1 MSGFDDLF
9 GEAAE
14 NASQD
19 SFTDASWGAEVK
31 LAENERWA
39 GRYRGEDVTSFNNE
53 ERRVHLLEELDG
65 TPLFIRGRSK
75 LDRQFDKAKPNPGD
89 TVAIVRLD
97 DVALDERQH
106 DARLRR
112 RGETR
117 RRTTAREAGPA
128 RRHPVLERC
137 SRPTVAVRTTS
148 VRTRSSRPVAPCVGV
163 TGFESRSPPG
173 WAATRSRR
181 RTGSA
186 TLAARRRASR
196 GRDLQG
202 VGCGHATA

>member
-97 DVALDERQH
+97 DVALESGNTMH
-106 DARLRR
+106 DY
-112 RGETR
+112 G
-117 RRTTAREAGPA
+117 
-128 RRHPVLERC
+128 
-137 SRPTVAVRTTS
+137 VAVKH
-148 VRTRSSRPVAPCVGV
+148 GE
-163 TGFESRSPPG
+163 GPPP
-173 WAATRSRR
+173 AKPAQ
-181 RTGSA
+181 
-186 TLAARRRASR
+186 
-196 GRDLQG
+196 RDDIPF
-202 VGCGHATA
+202 